1 MAALTLRDIRV
12 ARGGREIVRGV
23 SLSVSAGEIVG
34 LLGPSGAGKSTL
46 FRALAGTLESQ
57 GDMHVGG
64 SDHTNLRGLPLW
76 RRARA
81 GLGIMPQEPSVLFDL
96 TVRENL
102 AAFDSAA
109 TTEQLEARAQEVE
122 LVDRLGV
129 RARDLS
135 AGERRRLELLRATTH
150 APKVL
155 LCDEPFA
162 GVDPKGAQRLAALL
176 RAHAD
181 RGTAIMLADHHVEEA
196 LAICDRAL
204 LLLDG
209 EVAVAAASA
218 AEFRAHPL
226 VQGRYLGT
234 LHAPRIL

>member
-1 MAALTLRDIRV
+1 MAALTLRDV
-12 ARGGREIVRGV
+12 HVHRGGRAIVRGV
-23 SLSVSAGEIVG
+23 SLQVEAGSVVG

-46 FRALAGTLESQ
+46 FRMLAGTLE
-57 GDMHVGG
+57 G
-64 SDHTNLRGLPLW
+64 SGSVELNGTSLDGLPLW

-81 GLGIMPQEPSVLFDL
+81 GLGVMPQEPSVLFDL

-102 AAFDSAA
+102 AAFDDSLGAEA
-109 TTEQLEARAQEVE
+109 REARAKEVD
-122 LVDRLGV
+122 LDARLGV

-150 APKVL
+150 APRVL

-162 GVDPKGAQRLAALL
+162 GVDPKGAARLSALL
-176 RAHAD
+176 RARAD
-181 RGTAIMLADHHVEEA
+181 AGTAIVLADHHVEEA

-209 EVAVAAASA
+209 SVTVDAASA
-218 AEFRAHPL
+218 EEFRAHPL

-234 LHAPRIL
+234 LHPV

>member
-1 MAALTLRDIRV
+1 MSLTVHDVRV
-12 ARGGREIVRGV
+12 ARGGREILRGV
-23 SLSVSAGEIVG
+23 SLEVAPGEVVG
-34 LLGPSGAGKSTL
+34 ILGPSGAGKSTL
-46 FRALAGTLESQ
+46 FRHLAGTQVGSGTVRLGSTPLE
-57 GDMHVGG
+57 
-64 SDHTNLRGLPLW
+64 GLPLW

-81 GLGIMPQEPSVLFDL
+81 GLGVMPQEPSVLFDL
-96 TVRENL
+96 TVRQNL
-102 AAFDSAA
+102 AAFDPDSSGARA
-109 TTEQLEARAQEVE
+109 ERIEARAAEVGLE
-122 LVDRLGV
+122 TRLGV

-150 APKVL
+150 APTVL

-162 GVDPKGAQRLAALL
+162 GVDPKGAQTLAALL
-176 RAHAD
+176 RGLAAG
-181 RGTAIMLADHHVEEA
+181 GTSIVLADHHVEEA

-209 EVAVAAASA
+209 QVAVTAASA

-234 LHAPRIL
+234 LHASAVG